1 MKFKATG
8 DTFDA
13 KFMRQQKALKSKE
26 ARLDS
31 YRVQKHEKECTFK
44 PKTNGSKWLNQSLM
58 NTSYLSVASKKAPEK
73 ILDVLGAPDVY
84 SDKVGDRLHAHHE
97 IHTERLNKAREAQLP
112 TFKPV
117 IKQYKRTPIVAEEPY
132 LRGRTPDELPR
143 RHKRQNSQRALT
155 P

>member
-1 MKFKATG
+1 
-8 DTFDA
+8 
-13 KFMRQQKALKSKE
+13 
-26 ARLDS
+26 
-31 YRVQKHEKECTFK
+31 
-44 PKTNGSKWLNQSLM
+44 M

-117 IKQYKRTPIVAEEPY
+117 IK
-132 LRGRTPDELPR
+132 
-143 RHKRQNSQRALT
+143 
-155 P
+155 